1 MRARK
6 LTPSARVLSFSAA
19 LIIYLSAGVV
29 LSQTVVKYP
38 IVDTGQ
44 EKFFG
49 NTTEIAQPSTG
60 TPFYG
65 QDAEYLGLQPAYQDN
80 GDGTVTDLNTGLMWQ
95 KTPDL
100 DILSTFADAV
110 AGAGTFNLAGYTDW
124 RFPTIKELYSLID
137 FRGSSFSRIPY
148 IDTDY
153 FDFRFG
159 DESAGERLIDA
170 QYWSST
176 EYVGTTMNG
185 DPTVFGVN
193 FADGRIKGYPRDTG
207 PGGLPA
213 THFVRYVRGN
223 PDYGVNNF
231 LDLGDGTVTDI
242 ATGLQW
248 QTSDDGI
255 ERNWEEAL
263 GYAQSLT
270 LGGYDDWRLPN
281 AKELQSI
288 LDYSK
293 APDATEPARRE
304 PAIDTDYF
312 QLTET
317 ESWFWTGTTHLDAP
331 NPNFAVYICFGQ
343 AYGYMTDPFGNTAYM
358 NVHGAGAQRSDPKSG
373 NPDDWAGGHGP
384 QGDEVRIYNYVRC
397 VRGGDVSALG
407 LNDGG
412 QSEVPST
419 FELGQNYPNPFNPST
434 TIPFSVPESGRV
446 TLKVFNLLAEE
457 VATLLD
463 GSRAAGRGSVVF
475 SVNEP
480 GGRGKP
486 LPSGVYFYR
495 LTAGNLVQT
504 RRMVLLQ

>member
-1 MRARK
+1 M
-6 LTPSARVLSFSAA
+6 LSET
-19 LIIYLSAGVV
+19 G
-29 LSQTVVKYP
+29 VKYP

-44 EKFFG
+44 ERFFG
-49 NTTEIAQPSTG
+49 NTTEIVQPSAG
-60 TPFYG
+60 NPFYG
-65 QDAEYLGLQPAYQDN
+65 QDAEYLGLQPAFQDN
-80 GDGTVTDLNTGLMWQ
+80 GDGTVADLNTGLMWQ

-100 DILSTFADAV
+100 DNQSTFDV
-110 AGAGTFNLAGYTDW
+110 ALPGAGTLRLAGYSDW
-124 RFPTIKELYSLID
+124 RLPTIKELYSLID
-137 FRGSSFSRIPY
+137 FKGSSFSRVPY

-185 DPTVFGVN
+185 DATVFGVN
-193 FADGRIKGYPRDTG
+193 FADGRIKGYPRDIG

-231 LDLGDGTVTDI
+231 LGLGDGTITDI

-248 QTSDDGI
+248 QKSDDGVA
-255 ERNWEEAL
+255 RNWEEAL
-263 GYAQSLT
+263 GYAESLT

-281 AKELQSI
+281 AKELQSL

-293 APDATEPARRE
+293 APDATDPARRG
-304 PAIDTDYF
+304 PAINTDFF
-312 QLTET
+312 QLTEP

-343 AYGYMTDPFGNTAYM
+343 AYGYMTDPFGNTNYM

-373 NPDDWAGGHGP
+373 DPQDWAGGHGP
-384 QGDEVRIYNYVRC
+384 QGDEVRIYNYARC
-397 VRGGDVSALG
+397 VRGGEVSTLG
-407 LNDGG
+407 LNHEDP
-412 QSEVPST
+412 SEVPST
-419 FELGQNYPNPFNPST
+419 FELGQNYPNPFNPGT

-446 TLKVFNLLAEE
+446 TLKVFNLLAQE

-463 GSRAAGRGSVVF
+463 EFHEAGDGSVVF
-475 SVNEP
+475 NPREANVQGS
-480 GGRGKP
+480 G

-495 LTAGNLVQT
+495 LTAGDLVET